1 VRHPRLGLA
10 VRAALA
16 ATAAWL
22 IALQVPE
29 VHEYAFYAPFG
40 AAVTTYSAVAQSV
53 SATVRTLAAIALGAL
68 LGIGVDA
75 ALGPGVAAI
84 AVVVGVGTLLAGLP
98 RLGDARSYV
107 PVAGMFVLLLGAG
120 DEVGYAMTYGGLFL
134 VGAACAVAVSAVR
147 PGLPLERTDQAL
159 ALLRDACVQQLT
171 ALATALAAQD
181 GDAADEATDG
191 RGRLTETLAAARQ
204 RLDELHDA
212 TRGNR
217 AARRQR
223 SAVAA
228 RSDEFR
234 ALQRVAG
241 LVDDL
246 QSLSEDAP
254 WGTTVRGLPD
264 ALRRPTSDALR
275 ALATTTAEPDPTAR
289 SRRAADGAVA
299 TLADALRSY
308 EQRDDADA
316 AVGLVVAAVVTTLRR
331 SLAALTP
338 ESVAPLSTR
347 PVPVTAPPGPERTP
361 TAEQKAEQEAEQ
373 TPTAAPAADRPHQ
386 GEPHGTGPCGGT
398 APEPPRG

>member
-1 VRHPRLGLA
+1 MRHPRLGLA
-10 VRAALA
+10 VRAAAA

-22 IALQVPE
+22 LALQLPDVR
-29 VHEYAFYAPFG
+29 EYAFYAPFG

-75 ALGPGVAAI
+75 ALGTGVAAI

-120 DEVGYAMTYGGLFL
+120 DEVGYALTYGGLFL
-134 VGAACAVAVSAVR
+134 LGAACAVLASAIR
-147 PGLPLERTDQAL
+147 PGLPLERTDAAL
-159 ALLRDACVQQLT
+159 ATLREACVQQLT
-171 ALATALAAQD
+171 ALATALVATED
-181 GDAADEATDG
+181 DAADDATDE
-191 RGRLTETLAAARQ
+191 RARLTEALGRAR
-204 RLDELHDA
+204 LTVDELHAA

-223 SAVAA
+223 SAVAY
-228 RSDEFR
+228 RSEEFR

-264 ALRRPTSDALR
+264 ALRRPTADALR

-289 SRRAADGAVA
+289 SRRAADRAVA
-299 TLADALRSY
+299 ALADELRRHEASA
-308 EQRDDADA
+308 DADD

-338 ESVAPLSTR
+338 ESVAPLSTGPLPR
-347 PVPVTAPPGPERTP
+347 VEANDSDSGVEGGSDGDSEGEDGSDGARDGGEHVGGEHGGGGAPSGPHDAR
-361 TAEQKAEQEAEQ
+361 A
-373 TPTAAPAADRPHQ
+373 
-386 GEPHGTGPCGGT
+386 
-398 APEPPRG
+398 